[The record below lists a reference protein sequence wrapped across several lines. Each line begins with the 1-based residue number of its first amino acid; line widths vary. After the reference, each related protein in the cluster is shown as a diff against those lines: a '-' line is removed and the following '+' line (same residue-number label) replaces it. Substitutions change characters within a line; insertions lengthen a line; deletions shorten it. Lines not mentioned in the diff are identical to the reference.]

1 MDKNSYILGLS
12 FGYHDSTA
20 AIIQNGK
27 VVCAVEEERFTGKKH
42 DNSFPTNSI
51 KWVCEYLN
59 ISLTD
64 IPVVCYYED
73 PSLKR
78 SRIKSFAWKYFLN
91 HHYKVYQLYSV
102 EKNQLKFF

>member
-1 MDKNSYILGLS
+1 MIQ
-12 FGYHDSTA
+12 H

-78 SRIKSFAWKYFLN
+78 SRIKSFMEVLF
-91 HHYKVYQLYSV
+91 
-102 EKNQLKFF
+102 